1 MTPDPAPRRD
11 PLLTAARLLL
21 MAFIGVIGVAA
32 AAIVLA
38 IPLVIG
44 FQNRALAEIAKK
56 GVETGPEI
64 IGAIALVLAGVAVLL
79 AMAIW
84 FLVLLRRIVLS
95 VGDGDPFIPVN
106 AERLSRMGWLVLAGQ
121 IASIP
126 VGALVMWI
134 AKLIED
140 SPAMGHADFSSDF
153 GFSASSLLLMLVLFI
168 LARVFRRGAA
178 MREELEG
185 TV

>member
-38 IPLVIG
+38 IPLVIA

-95 VGDGDPFIPVN
+95 VGEGDPFVPIN
-106 AERLSRMGWLVLAGQ
+106 ASRLSQMGWAVLAGQ
-121 IASIP
+121 LVSIP
-126 VGALVMWI
+126 VGRAVLWI
-134 AKLIED
+134 ATIV
-140 SPAMGHADFSSDF
+140 ADKDDHVHVGDDF
-153 GFSASSLLLMLVLFI
+153 GFTSSSLLLMLVLFI